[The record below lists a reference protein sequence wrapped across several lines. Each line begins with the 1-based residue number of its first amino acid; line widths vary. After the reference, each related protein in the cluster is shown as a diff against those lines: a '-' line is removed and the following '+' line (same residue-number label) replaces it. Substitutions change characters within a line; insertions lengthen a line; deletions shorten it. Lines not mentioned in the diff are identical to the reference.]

1 MGKSQKVAGLVVDV
15 TDLIIRTLLPK
26 HVSKHALWLL
36 ADQGAAVKRTI
47 VCEGKKVTK
56 ESRWQ

>member
-36 ADQGAAVKRTI
+36 ADQGAPVKKDQFVRK
-47 VCEGKKVTK
+47 EVTK
-56 ESRWQ
+56 G